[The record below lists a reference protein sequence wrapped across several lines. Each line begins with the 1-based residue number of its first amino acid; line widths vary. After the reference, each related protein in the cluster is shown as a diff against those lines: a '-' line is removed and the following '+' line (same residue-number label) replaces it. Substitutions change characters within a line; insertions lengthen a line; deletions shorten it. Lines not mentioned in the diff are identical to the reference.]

1 MAILTKGAIYE
12 EMGWVGGWVG
22 VIQHNAFVL
31 TWPKLKTHVKQ
42 LKSIN
47 CSKIHLWALSK
58 MFGVTMVRIWKP
70 MACSLSSTLNF
81 PY

>member
-1 MAILTKGAIYE
+1 MAILAKGAIYE
-12 EMGWVGGWVG
+12 EMGWVGGWVSTKRLCFDM
-22 VIQHNAFVL
+22 A
-31 TWPKLKTHVKQ
+31 KLKTHVKQ

-47 CSKIHLWALSK
+47 CSKIHLWVPSK
-58 MFGVTMVRIWKP
+58 MFGMTMVAIWKP